1 MLGPLKPKHCR
12 SLGPRGARVGRG
24 QCLLH
29 TPTTGPQECSGLF
42 RGDSS
47 SSRDGGSGQGGG
59 PCCGH
64 LPRWSQSLWRCSLSR
79 ALLLPPSSLV
89 FAAVAWGL
97 GTCSGGDRPGQSWG
111 RKPAPMRGRSGV
123 GLCPPAARSGRPPS
137 VNRDRQGGPAGATRG
152 AGDARRGRGALRVF
166 CHFTQVNSSGC
177 GAEKEHIFLRVWL
190 MSGDPV

>member
-12 SLGPRGARVGRG
+12 SLGPRGAHVGRG

-42 RGDSS
+42 WGDSS

-177 GAEKEHIFLRVWL
+177 GAEKEHVFLRVWL